1 MGNIRFGIFRKDLSH
16 KNAIKIGM
24 VSHFQPK
31 NSQIVAFFEKKIW
44 GALKNQEKPSKK
56 AFSSKYIEKSL
67 GNIRFGIFGKDYQI
81 KIQ

>member
-1 MGNIRFGIFRKDLSH
+1 M
-16 KNAIKIGM
+16 A
-24 VSHFQPK
+24 P
-31 NSQIVAFFEKKIW
+31 KKIW

-67 GNIRFGIFGKDYQI
+67 GNIRFEIFGKDYQI

>member
-1 MGNIRFGIFRKDLSH
+1 M
-16 KNAIKIGM
+16 A
-24 VSHFQPK
+24 P
-31 NSQIVAFFEKKIW
+31 KKIW

-67 GNIRFGIFGKDYQI
+67 GNIRFGIFGKDHQI